1 MSETKNPL
9 GLSTIPSVS
18 SEGLVPVGRRTS
30 LRSYLAALW
39 NRRHFI
45 IAESRAKMSSSTR
58 KNLLGY
64 GWLFLNPL
72 LSVLAFWFIFGFIL
86 QSSRGIDNFIGYL
99 VIGVFFFQYTGKS
112 MTGGTGAIRSGASM
126 IKGFQF
132 PRAALPI
139 STVVRNFLDFIPT
152 VVVMVILIAVIPP
165 AEVITWRVALVI
177 PVIILQTI
185 FNVGLACFLARLGH
199 KIPDLTNFMSI
210 VSRFW
215 LYGSGVFFS
224 IEDRLGDHPAS
235 ARSYAIQSDA
245 FLSDTGAELTALRS
259 RFSDVDVGMDRV
271 GLRSPHRR
279 IPVLLARGGELW
291 STLKSKNP
299 TSSRRT
305 SKFGTPSTP
314 TIPGSR
320 QKESGA

>member
-1 MSETKNPL
+1 MSETTNPSDPANPL
-9 GLSTIPSVS
+9 GLTTIPSVS
-18 SEGLVPVGRRTS
+18 SEGLVPVGKRTR

-45 IAESRAKMSSSTR
+45 IAESRAKMSGSTR

-64 GWLFLNPL
+64 GWMFLNPL

-86 QSSRGIDNFIGYL
+86 GSSRGVPNFIGYL
-99 VIGVFFFQYTGKS
+99 VIGVFFFQFTGKS
-112 MTGGTGAIRSGASM
+112 MTGGTGSIRSGASM

-139 STVVRNFLDFIPT
+139 STVVRNFLDFLPS

-165 AEVITWRVALVI
+165 AEAITWRVFLVI

-185 FNVGLACFLARLGH
+185 FNVGLACFLARIGH

-215 LYGSGVFFS
+215 LYGSGVFFVVDDKLS
-224 IEDRLGDHPAS
+224 HQPALLSVMRFNPMYSYLELVRNSLLYGVDSPWWMWAS
-235 ARSYAIQSDA
+235 ALLWALGLLFVGFLFFWRGEESYGR
-245 FLSDTGAELTALRS
+245 L
-259 RFSDVDVGMDRV
+259 
-271 GLRSPHRR
+271 
-279 IPVLLARGGELW
+279 
-291 STLKSKNP
+291 
-299 TSSRRT
+299 
-305 SKFGTPSTP
+305 
-314 TIPGSR
+314 
-320 QKESGA
+320 

>member
-1 MSETKNPL
+1 MSETKNLL
-9 GLSTIPSVS
+9 GLSSIPSVS

-30 LRSYLAALW
+30 LLRYVTALW

-64 GWLFLNPL
+64 AWLFLNPL
-72 LSVLAFWFIFGFIL
+72 LSVLAYWFIFGFIL
-86 QSSRGIDNFIGYL
+86 QTSRGVPNFIGFL
-99 VIGVFFFQYTGKS
+99 VIGVFFFGFTGKC
-112 MTGGTGAIRSGASM
+112 MIGGTGAIRSGASM

-139 STVVRNFLDFIPT
+139 STVVRNFLDFMPT
-152 VVVMVILIAVIPP
+152 LLVMVIVLAIVPP
-165 AEVITWRVALVI
+165 LEIITWRVVLVI

-199 KIPDLTNFMSI
+199 KIPDLTNFMAI

-224 IEDRLGDHPAS
+224 LEDRLGRHPALLEAMQYNPMHAYLTLVRDS
-235 ARSYAIQSDA
+235 LLYGVDSDPKMWIVGTVWA
-245 FLSDTGAELTALRS
+245 FGLLI
-259 RFSDVDVGMDRV
+259 VGF
-271 GLRSPHRR
+271 LFFW
-279 IPVLLARGGELW
+279 RGEENYGRL
-291 STLKSKNP
+291 
-299 TSSRRT
+299 
-305 SKFGTPSTP
+305 
-314 TIPGSR
+314 
-320 QKESGA
+320 

>member
-9 GLSTIPSVS
+9 GLSSIPSVS

-30 LRSYLAALW
+30 LSSYLAALW

-58 KNLLGY
+58 KNILGY

-86 QSSRGIDNFIGYL
+86 QTSRGVPNFLGFL
-99 VIGVFFFQYTGKS
+99 VVGVFFFGYTGKC

-139 STVVRNFLDFIPT
+139 STVVRNFLDFMPT
-152 VVVMVILIAVIPP
+152 LLVMVIVLAVVPP
-165 AEVITWRVALVI
+165 LEVITWRVILVI
-177 PVIILQTI
+177 PVIVLQTI

-224 IEDRLGDHPAS
+224 IEDRLGNHPALLEAMQYNPMHAYLTLVRNS
-235 ARSYAIQSDA
+235 LLYGVESDLKMWIIGTVWA
-245 FLSDTGAELTALRS
+245 FGLLI
-259 RFSDVDVGMDRV
+259 VGF
-271 GLRSPHRR
+271 LFFW
-279 IPVLLARGGELW
+279 RGEENYGRL
-291 STLKSKNP
+291 
-299 TSSRRT
+299 
-305 SKFGTPSTP
+305 
-314 TIPGSR
+314 
-320 QKESGA
+320 

>member
-1 MSETKNPL
+1 MSETTNPL
-9 GLSTIPSVS
+9 GLSSIPSVS

-30 LRSYLAALW
+30 LSSYLAALW

-86 QSSRGIDNFIGYL
+86 QTSRGVPNFLGFL
-99 VIGVFFFQYTGKS
+99 VVGVFFFGYTGKCL
-112 MTGGTGAIRSGASM
+112 TGGTGAIRSGASM

-139 STVVRNFLDFIPT
+139 STVVRNFLDFMPT
-152 VVVMVILIAVIPP
+152 LLVMVIVLAIAPP
-165 AEVITWRVALVI
+165 LEEITWRIVLVI
-177 PVIILQTI
+177 PVVILQTI

-224 IEDRLGDHPAS
+224 IEDRLGNHPALLEAMQYNPMHAYLTLVRNS
-235 ARSYAIQSDA
+235 LLYGVDSDPKMWIVGTVWA
-245 FLSDTGAELTALRS
+245 FGLLI
-259 RFSDVDVGMDRV
+259 VGF
-271 GLRSPHRR
+271 LFFW
-279 IPVLLARGGELW
+279 RGEENYGRL
-291 STLKSKNP
+291 
-299 TSSRRT
+299 
-305 SKFGTPSTP
+305 
-314 TIPGSR
+314 
-320 QKESGA
+320 

>member
-9 GLSTIPSVS
+9 GLSSIPSVS

-30 LRSYLAALW
+30 LGSYLAALW

-58 KNLLGY
+58 KNILGY

-72 LSVLAFWFIFGFIL
+72 LSVLAFWFIFGYIL
-86 QSSRGIDNFIGYL
+86 QAQKGVDNFLGFL
-99 VIGVFFFQYTGKS
+99 VIGVFFFGYTGKC
-112 MTGGTGAIRSGASM
+112 MTGGTGAIRSGAPM

-139 STVVRNFLDFIPT
+139 SVVVRNFLDFLPT
-152 VVVMVILIAVIPP
+152 VLVMVIVLAVVPP
-165 AEVITWRVALVI
+165 LEVITWRIVLVI
-177 PVIILQTI
+177 PIVILQTI
-185 FNVGLACFLARLGH
+185 FNVGMTCFLARLGH

-224 IEDRLGDHPAS
+224 IEDRL
-235 ARSYAIQSDA
+235 SDQ
-245 FLSDTGAELTALRS
+245 
-259 RFSDVDVGMDRV
+259 
-271 GLRSPHRR
+271 
-279 IPVLLARGGELW
+279 PVLLELMQLNPMHAYLTLARDSLLYGTDSDPRMWIIGTVWAFGLLIVGFLFFWRGEENYGRL
-291 STLKSKNP
+291 
-299 TSSRRT
+299 
-305 SKFGTPSTP
+305 
-314 TIPGSR
+314 
-320 QKESGA
+320 

>member
-9 GLSTIPSVS
+9 GLSSIPSVS

-30 LRSYLAALW
+30 LSSYLAALW

-58 KNLLGY
+58 KNILGY

-86 QSSRGIDNFIGYL
+86 QTSRGVPNFLGFL
-99 VIGVFFFQYTGKS
+99 VVGVFFFGFTGKC

-139 STVVRNFLDFIPT
+139 STVVRNFLDFMPT
-152 VVVMVILIAVIPP
+152 LLVMVVVLAVVPP
-165 AEVITWRVALVI
+165 LEVITWRVILVI

-224 IEDRLGDHPAS
+224 IEDRLGNHPALLEAMQYNPMHAYLTLVRNS
-235 ARSYAIQSDA
+235 LLYGVDSDPKMWIVSTVWA
-245 FLSDTGAELTALRS
+245 FGLLI
-259 RFSDVDVGMDRV
+259 VGF
-271 GLRSPHRR
+271 LFFW
-279 IPVLLARGGELW
+279 RGEENYGRL
-291 STLKSKNP
+291 
-299 TSSRRT
+299 
-305 SKFGTPSTP
+305 
-314 TIPGSR
+314 
-320 QKESGA
+320 

>member
-9 GLSTIPSVS
+9 GLSSIPSVS

-30 LRSYLAALW
+30 LSSYLAALW
-39 NRRHFI
+39 SRRHFI

-72 LSVLAFWFIFGFIL
+72 LTVLAFWFIFGYIL
-86 QSSRGIDNFIGYL
+86 GTSRGIDNFLGFL
-99 VIGVFFFQYTGKS
+99 VIGVFFFGYTGKC

-139 STVVRNFLDFIPT
+139 STVVRNFLDFMPT
-152 VVVMVILIAVIPP
+152 LLVMVIVLAVVPP
-165 AEVITWRVALVI
+165 LEEITWRIVLVI
-177 PVIILQTI
+177 PVVILQTI

-199 KIPDLTNFMSI
+199 KVPDLTNFMSI

-224 IEDRLGDHPAS
+224 IEDRLGNHPALLETMQYNPMHAYLTLVRNS
-235 ARSYAIQSDA
+235 LLYGVDSDPKMWIVGTVWA
-245 FLSDTGAELTALRS
+245 FGLL
-259 RFSDVDVGMDRV
+259 VVGF
-271 GLRSPHRR
+271 LFFW
-279 IPVLLARGGELW
+279 RGEENYGRL
-291 STLKSKNP
+291 
-299 TSSRRT
+299 
-305 SKFGTPSTP
+305 
-314 TIPGSR
+314 
-320 QKESGA
+320 

>member
-1 MSETKNPL
+1 MSEAKNPL
-9 GLSTIPSVS
+9 GLSSIPSVS

-30 LRSYLAALW
+30 LSSYLAALW

-72 LSVLAFWFIFGFIL
+72 LSVLAYWFVFGFIL
-86 QSSRGIDNFIGYL
+86 QTSRGIDNFVGFL
-99 VIGVFFFQYTGKS
+99 VIGVFVFGYTGKC
-112 MTGGTGAIRSGASM
+112 MTGGTGSIRSGASM

-139 STVVRNFLDFIPT
+139 STVVRNFLDFMPT
-152 VVVMVILIAVIPP
+152 LLVMVIVLAVVPP
-165 AEVITWRVALVI
+165 LEVITWRVILVI
-177 PVIILQTI
+177 PVIVLQTF
-185 FNVGLACFLARLGH
+185 FNVGLACLLARLGH

-224 IEDRLGDHPAS
+224 IEDRLGSHPALLEAMQYNPMHAYLTLVRNS
-235 ARSYAIQSDA
+235 LLYGVDSDPKMWIVGAVWA
-245 FLSDTGAELTALRS
+245 FGLLI
-259 RFSDVDVGMDRV
+259 VGF
-271 GLRSPHRR
+271 LFFW
-279 IPVLLARGGELW
+279 RGEENYGRL
-291 STLKSKNP
+291 
-299 TSSRRT
+299 
-305 SKFGTPSTP
+305 
-314 TIPGSR
+314 
-320 QKESGA
+320 

>member
-9 GLSTIPSVS
+9 GLSSIPSVS

-30 LRSYLAALW
+30 LSSYLAALW

-58 KNLLGY
+58 KNILGY
-64 GWLFLNPL
+64 AWLFLNPL

-86 QSSRGIDNFIGYL
+86 QTSRGVPNFLGFL
-99 VIGVFFFQYTGKS
+99 VVGVFFFGYTGKC

-139 STVVRNFLDFIPT
+139 STVVRNFLDFMPT
-152 VVVMVILIAVIPP
+152 LLVMVIVLAVVPP
-165 AEVITWRVALVI
+165 LEVITWRVILVI

-224 IEDRLGDHPAS
+224 IEDRLGNHPALLEAMQYNPMHAYLTLVRNS
-235 ARSYAIQSDA
+235 LLYGVDTDPKMWIVGTVWA
-245 FLSDTGAELTALRS
+245 FGLLI
-259 RFSDVDVGMDRV
+259 VGF
-271 GLRSPHRR
+271 LFFW
-279 IPVLLARGGELW
+279 RGEENYGRL
-291 STLKSKNP
+291 
-299 TSSRRT
+299 
-305 SKFGTPSTP
+305 
-314 TIPGSR
+314 
-320 QKESGA
+320 

>member
-9 GLSTIPSVS
+9 GLSSIPSVS

-39 NRRHFI
+39 NRRYFI
-45 IAESRAKMSSSTR
+45 VAESRAKMSSTTR
-58 KNLLGY
+58 KNFLGY

-72 LSVLAFWFIFGFIL
+72 LSVLTFWFIFGFIL
-86 QSSRGIDNFIGYL
+86 NTSRGVPNFLGFL
-99 VIGVFFFQYTGKS
+99 VIGVFFFGYTSKC
-112 MTGGTGAIRSGASM
+112 MTGGTGSIRAGASM

-152 VVVMVILIAVIPP
+152 LLVMVIVLAIVPP
-165 AEVITWRVALVI
+165 LEVITWRIVLII

-224 IEDRLGDHPAS
+224 FED
-235 ARSYAIQSDA
+235 Q
-245 FLSDTGAELTALRS
+245 LSDKPALLEAMQLNPMHAYLT
-259 RFSDVDVGMDRV
+259 
-271 GLRSPHRR
+271 
-279 IPVLLARGGELW
+279 LARNCLLYGVDSDPQMWVVGTLWAFGLLFIGFLFFWRGEENYGRL
-291 STLKSKNP
+291 
-299 TSSRRT
+299 
-305 SKFGTPSTP
+305 
-314 TIPGSR
+314 
-320 QKESGA
+320 

>member
-9 GLSTIPSVS
+9 GLSSIPSVS

-30 LRSYLAALW
+30 LSSYLAALW

-72 LSVLAFWFIFGFIL
+72 LSVLAYWFVFGFIL
-86 QSSRGIDNFIGYL
+86 QTSRGIDNFVGFL
-99 VIGVFFFQYTGKS
+99 VIGVFVFGYTGKC
-112 MTGGTGAIRSGASM
+112 MTGGTGSIRSGASM

-139 STVVRNFLDFIPT
+139 STVVRNFLDFMPT
-152 VVVMVILIAVIPP
+152 LLVMVIVLAVVPP
-165 AEVITWRVALVI
+165 LEVITWRVILVI
-177 PVIILQTI
+177 PVIVLQTI

-224 IEDRLGDHPAS
+224 IEDRLGNHPALLEAMQYNPMHAYLTLVRNS
-235 ARSYAIQSDA
+235 LLYGVDTDPKMWIVGTVWA
-245 FLSDTGAELTALRS
+245 FGLLI
-259 RFSDVDVGMDRV
+259 VGF
-271 GLRSPHRR
+271 LFFW
-279 IPVLLARGGELW
+279 RGEENYGRL
-291 STLKSKNP
+291 
-299 TSSRRT
+299 
-305 SKFGTPSTP
+305 
-314 TIPGSR
+314 
-320 QKESGA
+320 

>member
-1 MSETKNPL
+1 VSETKNSSEVTNPL
-9 GLSTIPSVS
+9 GLSSIPSIS

-45 IAESRAKMSSSTR
+45 VAESRAKVSGSTR

-86 QSSRGIDNFIGYL
+86 DSSRGIDNFLGFL
-99 VIGVFFFQYTGKS
+99 VIGVFFFQFTGKS

-139 STVVRNFLDFIPT
+139 SVVVRNFLDFIPT
-152 VVVMVILIAVIPP
+152 VVVMILLIAVITPP
-165 AEVITWRVALVI
+165 EVVTWRVVLVI

-185 FNVGLACFLARLGH
+185 FNVGLACFLARIGH

-224 IEDRLGDHPAS
+224 IEDRLSDHPVILAVMQFNPMHAYLTLVRNS
-235 ARSYAIQSDA
+235 LLYAADSSPWLWFMAIAWAFGLLIVGFVFFWRGEESYGR
-245 FLSDTGAELTALRS
+245 L
-259 RFSDVDVGMDRV
+259 
-271 GLRSPHRR
+271 
-279 IPVLLARGGELW
+279 
-291 STLKSKNP
+291 
-299 TSSRRT
+299 
-305 SKFGTPSTP
+305 
-314 TIPGSR
+314 
-320 QKESGA
+320 

>member
-9 GLSTIPSVS
+9 GLSSIPSVS
-18 SEGLVPVGRRTS
+18 SEGLLPVGRRTS
-30 LRSYLAALW
+30 LSSYLAALW

-86 QSSRGIDNFIGYL
+86 QTSRGVPNFLGFL
-99 VIGVFFFQYTGKS
+99 VVGVFFFQYTAKS
-112 MTGGTGAIRSGASM
+112 MTGGTGSIRTGASM

-139 STVVRNFLDFIPT
+139 STVVRNFLDFMPT
-152 VVVMVILIAVIPP
+152 LLVMVIVLAVVLPL
-165 AEVITWRVALVI
+165 EVITWRVILVI
-177 PVIILQTI
+177 PVIVLLTI
-185 FNVGLACFLARLGH
+185 FSVVLACFLARLSL
-199 KIPDLTNFMSI
+199 KIPDLTYFMSI

-224 IEDRLGDHPAS
+224 IEDRLANDPA
-235 ARSYAIQSDA
+235 
-245 FLSDTGAELTALRS
+245 
-259 RFSDVDVGMDRV
+259 
-271 GLRSPHRR
+271 
-279 IPVLLARGGELW
+279 LLEAM
-291 STLKSKNP
+291 
-299 TSSRRT
+299 
-305 SKFGTPSTP
+305 
-314 TIPGSR
+314 
-320 QKESGA
+320 

>member
-30 LRSYLAALW
+30 LRSYLASLW

-72 LSVLAFWFIFGFIL
+72 MLVLAFWFIFGFIL
-86 QSSRGIDNFIGYL
+86 QTSRGVPNFIGFL
-99 VIGVFFFQYTGKS
+99 VVGVFFFGFTSKC
-112 MTGGTGAIRSGASM
+112 MTGGTASIRSGASM

-139 STVVRNFLDFIPT
+139 STVVRNFLDFMPT
-152 VVVMVILIAVIPP
+152 LLVMVIVLAIVPP
-165 AEVITWRVALVI
+165 LEAITWRAVLVI
-177 PVIILQTI
+177 PVIILQTL

-199 KIPDLTNFMSI
+199 KFPDLTNLMSI
-210 VSRFW
+210 LSRFW
-215 LYGSGVFFS
+215 FYGSGVFFS
-224 IEDRLGDHPAS
+224 IEDRLGKHPALLEAMQYNPMHAYLS
-235 ARSYAIQSDA
+235 LVRNSLLYGVESDPKMWIIGTLWA
-245 FLSDTGAELTALRS
+245 F
-259 RFSDVDVGMDRV
+259 
-271 GLRSPHRR
+271 GLLV
-279 IPVLLARGGELW
+279 IGFLFFWRGEEDYGRL
-291 STLKSKNP
+291 
-299 TSSRRT
+299 
-305 SKFGTPSTP
+305 
-314 TIPGSR
+314 
-320 QKESGA
+320 

>member
-9 GLSTIPSVS
+9 GLSSIPSVS

-30 LRSYLAALW
+30 LSSYLAALW

-58 KNLLGY
+58 KNILGY

-86 QSSRGIDNFIGYL
+86 QTQKGVPNFLGFL
-99 VIGVFFFQYTGKS
+99 VVGVFFFGYTGKC

-139 STVVRNFLDFIPT
+139 STVVRNFLDFMPT
-152 VVVMVILIAVIPP
+152 LLVMVIVLAVVPP
-165 AEVITWRVALVI
+165 LEVITWRVILVI
-177 PVIILQTI
+177 PVIVLQTI

-224 IEDRLGDHPAS
+224 IEDRLGNHPALLEAMQYNPMHAYLTLVRNS
-235 ARSYAIQSDA
+235 LLYGVDSDPKMWIVGTVWA
-245 FLSDTGAELTALRS
+245 FGLLI
-259 RFSDVDVGMDRV
+259 VGF
-271 GLRSPHRR
+271 LFFW
-279 IPVLLARGGELW
+279 RGEENYGRL
-291 STLKSKNP
+291 
-299 TSSRRT
+299 
-305 SKFGTPSTP
+305 
-314 TIPGSR
+314 
-320 QKESGA
+320 

>member
-1 MSETKNPL
+1 MSETTNPL
-9 GLSTIPSVS
+9 GLSSIPSVS

-30 LRSYLAALW
+30 LSSYLAALW

-72 LSVLAFWFIFGFIL
+72 LSVLAYWFVFGFIL
-86 QSSRGIDNFIGYL
+86 QTSRGIDNFVGFL
-99 VIGVFFFQYTGKS
+99 VIGVFVFGYTGKC
-112 MTGGTGAIRSGASM
+112 MTGGTGSIRTGASM

-139 STVVRNFLDFIPT
+139 STVVRNFLDFMPT
-152 VVVMVILIAVIPP
+152 LLVMVIVLAVVPP
-165 AEVITWRVALVI
+165 LEVITWRVFLVI

-224 IEDRLGDHPAS
+224 IEDRLGNHPALLEAMQYNPMHAYLTLVRNS
-235 ARSYAIQSDA
+235 LLYGVDTDPKMWIVGAVWA
-245 FLSDTGAELTALRS
+245 FGLLI
-259 RFSDVDVGMDRV
+259 VGF
-271 GLRSPHRR
+271 LFFW
-279 IPVLLARGGELW
+279 RGEENYGRL
-291 STLKSKNP
+291 
-299 TSSRRT
+299 
-305 SKFGTPSTP
+305 
-314 TIPGSR
+314 
-320 QKESGA
+320 

>member
-9 GLSTIPSVS
+9 GLSSIPSVS

-30 LRSYLAALW
+30 LSSYLAALW

-58 KNLLGY
+58 KNILGY

-72 LSVLAFWFIFGFIL
+72 LSVLAFWFIFGYIL
-86 QSSRGIDNFIGYL
+86 QTSKGIDNFLGFL
-99 VIGVFFFQYTGKS
+99 VVGVFFFGYTGKC

-139 STVVRNFLDFIPT
+139 STVVRNFLDFMPT
-152 VVVMVILIAVIPP
+152 LLVMVIVLAVVPP
-165 AEVITWRVALVI
+165 LEVISWRIVLVI
-177 PVIILQTI
+177 PVVILQTI

-199 KIPDLTNFMSI
+199 KIPDLTNFMAI

-224 IEDRLGDHPAS
+224 IEDRLGNQPALLEVMQYNPMHAYLTLVRNS
-235 ARSYAIQSDA
+235 LLYGVDSDPKLWIVGTVWA
-245 FLSDTGAELTALRS
+245 FGLLI
-259 RFSDVDVGMDRV
+259 VGF
-271 GLRSPHRR
+271 LFFW
-279 IPVLLARGGELW
+279 RGEENYGRL
-291 STLKSKNP
+291 
-299 TSSRRT
+299 
-305 SKFGTPSTP
+305 
-314 TIPGSR
+314 
-320 QKESGA
+320 

>member
-9 GLSTIPSVS
+9 GLSSIPSVS

-30 LRSYLAALW
+30 LSSYLAALW

-58 KNLLGY
+58 KNILGY

-86 QSSRGIDNFIGYL
+86 QTSRGVPNFLGFL
-99 VIGVFFFQYTGKS
+99 VVGVFFFGYTGKC

-139 STVVRNFLDFIPT
+139 STVVRNFLDFMPT
-152 VVVMVILIAVIPP
+152 LLVMVIVLAVVPP
-165 AEVITWRVALVI
+165 LEVITWRVILVI
-177 PVIILQTI
+177 PVIVLQTI

-199 KIPDLTNFMSI
+199 KVPDLTNFMSI

-224 IEDRLGDHPAS
+224 IEDRLGNHPALLEAMQYNPMHAYLTLVRNS
-235 ARSYAIQSDA
+235 LLYGVDSDPKMWIVGTVWA
-245 FLSDTGAELTALRS
+245 FGLLI
-259 RFSDVDVGMDRV
+259 VGF
-271 GLRSPHRR
+271 LFFW
-279 IPVLLARGGELW
+279 RGEENYGRL
-291 STLKSKNP
+291 
-299 TSSRRT
+299 
-305 SKFGTPSTP
+305 
-314 TIPGSR
+314 
-320 QKESGA
+320 

>member
-1 MSETKNPL
+1 MIETKNPL
-9 GLSTIPSVS
+9 GLSSIPSVS

-72 LSVLAFWFIFGFIL
+72 LSVLAYWFIFGYIL
-86 QSSRGIDNFIGYL
+86 QTQRGVDNFLGFL
-99 VIGVFFFQYTGKS
+99 VVGVFFFSFTSKC

-139 STVVRNFLDFIPT
+139 STVVRNFLDFMPT
-152 VVVMVILIAVIPP
+152 LLVMVIVLAVVPP
-165 AEVITWRVALVI
+165 LEVITWRIVLVI
-177 PVIILQTI
+177 PVIILQTL

-199 KIPDLTNFMSI
+199 KFPDLTNLMSI

-215 LYGSGVFFS
+215 FYGSGVFFS
-224 IEDRLGDHPAS
+224 IEDRLGNHPLLLEAMQYNPMHAYLTI
-235 ARSYAIQSDA
+235 ARNSLLYGLDSDPRMWVIGAVWA
-245 FLSDTGAELTALRS
+245 FGLLI
-259 RFSDVDVGMDRV
+259 VGF
-271 GLRSPHRR
+271 LYFW
-279 IPVLLARGGELW
+279 RGEEDYGRL
-291 STLKSKNP
+291 
-299 TSSRRT
+299 
-305 SKFGTPSTP
+305 
-314 TIPGSR
+314 
-320 QKESGA
+320 

>member
-9 GLSTIPSVS
+9 GLSSIPSVS

-30 LRSYLAALW
+30 LSSYLAALW

-58 KNLLGY
+58 KNILGY

-86 QSSRGIDNFIGYL
+86 QTSRGVPNFLGFL
-99 VIGVFFFQYTGKS
+99 VVGVFFFGFTGKC

-139 STVVRNFLDFIPT
+139 STVVRNFLDFMPT
-152 VVVMVILIAVIPP
+152 LLVMVIVLAVVPP
-165 AEVITWRVALVI
+165 LEVITWRVILVI

-210 VSRFW
+210 MSRFW

-224 IEDRLGDHPAS
+224 IEDRLGKHPLLLEVMQFNPMHAYLTLVRNSLLYGVDSDPKMWIVGS
-235 ARSYAIQSDA
+235 AWA
-245 FLSDTGAELTALRS
+245 F
-259 RFSDVDVGMDRV
+259 
-271 GLRSPHRR
+271 GLL
-279 IPVLLARGGELW
+279 IFGFLFFWRGEENYGRL
-291 STLKSKNP
+291 
-299 TSSRRT
+299 
-305 SKFGTPSTP
+305 
-314 TIPGSR
+314 
-320 QKESGA
+320 